1 MRLLHVQLVLFAA
14 SSWLV
19 EAISNKLLEDYERKL
34 NSVNEK
40 LGAWRRTPGKHRLKR
55 YRCIEEYVDEHG
67 NVIEEGREHLT
78 TPAPVNFA
86 SAPRRRTKNHRAYGV
101 KNMVIDVPT
110 KAARM
115 QDLKV
120 TMVKKKVKTM
130 MNAKTKS
137 RDQQSIT
144 DNETFMRVFPKTTTT
159 TTSSP
164 TTEIIDE
171 ADDSSDEVILKN
183 FFEPSLEM
191 KLQRPAKVEAAERLF
206 SGLIESSAVATTL
219 SAPPLRTPSTDFLE
233 TSDHSVDGDVSRDR
247 EKRLY
252 RRHRK
257 LGGVTT
263 YSRGGED
270 YDMNYDDY
278 NYVDDEFP
286 FLGRRRVGGRRL
298 RQYLGYPPIRYPG
311 RRDARFTK
319 VAPLL
324 QSHYYATQ
332 QPLDV
337 RPMPV
342 VATSAPLVMQKRR
355 SLTLSH
361 PREYQLPPPPPTPL
375 PPTPVQPPP
384 LPLVA
389 PPSPQSS
396 ALPLVAPLSSSQTL
410 KMEES
415 TPETCRRMSNLATM
429 FGITDISTYARRNC
443 RLLQAFAPGHTCE
456 QITHFVDS
464 CHKKRFS

>member
-101 KNMVIDVPT
+101 KNM
-110 KAARM
+110 
-115 QDLKV
+115 
-120 TMVKKKVKTM
+120 
-130 MNAKTKS
+130 
-137 RDQQSIT
+137 
-144 DNETFMRVFPKTTTT
+144 RVFPKTTTT

-191 KLQRPAKVEAAERLF
+191 KLQRPAKVEAAER
-206 SGLIESSAVATTL
+206 LIESSAVATTL